1 MIEPYQ
7 AIGLV
12 PTMRGPEADASP
24 SRAVAE
30 LSGCRDRILLIYCM
44 GVLCA
49 VALAGIWVLRL
60 RAVRESATLWC
71 HD

>member
-24 SRAVAE
+24 SRAVAG
-30 LSGCRDRILLIYCM
+30 LSGCRDR
-44 GVLCA
+44 GSSE
-49 VALAGIWVLRL
+49 GNRGS
-60 RAVRESATLWC
+60 VR
-71 HD
+71 

>member
-24 SRAVAE
+24 SRAVAG
-30 LSGCRDRILLIYCM
+30 LSGCRDR
-44 GVLCA
+44 GSSA
-49 VALAGIWVLRL
+49 RKRRGARQLAPVCRYLPTGSTGR
-60 RAVRESATLWC
+60 
-71 HD
+71 